1 MKKFF
6 YKSFL
11 FLLLLSV
18 LLVGSFFVLDYFF
31 PLSISQNKTTQTVVA
46 QDETPL
52 WRFADEK
59 GIWRYSVS
67 LDEVPDYYL
76 DVLLNYED
84 RYFYNHIGIN
94 PMSLFRAAWQNI
106 SNNKIISD
114 RKSVV

>member
-18 LLVGSFFVLDYFF
+18 LLVGSFFIADYFF

-67 LDEVPDYYL
+67 LAEVLDYYL
-76 DVLLNYED
+76 DVLCHYAD
-84 RYFYNHIGIN
+84 RYFYNHIGV
-94 PMSLFRAAWQNI
+94 
-106 SNNKIISD
+106 KD